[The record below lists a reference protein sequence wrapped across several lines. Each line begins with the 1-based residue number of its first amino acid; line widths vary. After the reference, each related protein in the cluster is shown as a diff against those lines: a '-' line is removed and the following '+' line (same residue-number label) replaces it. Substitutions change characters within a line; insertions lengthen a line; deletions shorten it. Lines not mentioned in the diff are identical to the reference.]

1 MGMFLCQQKIEN
13 YVIFSQGLGHIV
25 FCREINGTYAY
36 FVGKQTHF
44 FRWKLPKCKITF
56 IMS

>member
-13 YVIFSQGLGHIV
+13 YIIFSQGLGHTV

-44 FRWKLPKCKITF
+44 LQVEITK
-56 IMS
+56 M